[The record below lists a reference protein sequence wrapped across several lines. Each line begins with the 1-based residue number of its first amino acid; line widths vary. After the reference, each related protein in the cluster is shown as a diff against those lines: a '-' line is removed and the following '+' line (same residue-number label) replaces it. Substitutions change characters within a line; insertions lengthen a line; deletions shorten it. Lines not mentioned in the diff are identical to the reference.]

1 MMRARFLLVPAVLAA
16 GLALAAPARSAP
28 RVDYRGLA
36 LTPRQ
41 VESLTQPALKAPGDS
56 AALSSALGAVVG
68 KLQEL
73 GHLDARVHGRW
84 ESGRD
89 PRLVIEPREGPR
101 YRLGTIVIAAGASAD
116 SAQFAEALALHTG
129 DPAAPRAVGEAIAR
143 ALESVVDHGYPYAE
157 LGVSGWQAD
166 SGRVALWLSGALGP
180 QVLVTRARIEGLHV
194 TRRSVA
200 ERSMG
205 RLAGLP
211 YQRSTALAA
220 RDRLAQLGLFRSVTL
235 EGLEGEGDWSRA
247 QLVYRVE
254 EPRYNRVEGAF
265 GVQGKTGTVGMGQLD
280 LGNVLGTG
288 RALSLG
294 WQSRGSG
301 RTDFAARF
309 AEPLVLGTP
318 LRAELA
324 VEQQVRDTLY
334 ARTRWGG
341 RMQFMRAAGQ
351 RFEAGYE
358 QERVVQS
365 TGTVEEASFQNTL
378 FAVERTT
385 LEPVLAPRRGSRVTL
400 RAAQIFRRERLRPF
414 GTRSSSAS
422 ALEAH
427 AEWTRAVMGRS
438 ALALETGAAGRF
450 GSQRILPVYER
461 YPVGGAATLRGYD
474 EEQFRVDRFALSRLE
489 WRWFM
494 GGGQRAFL
502 FWDHAWMGTRV
513 ALENGGDVLATIHR
527 DGIGFGLRLESAGG
541 VVGIDYGLEPGR
553 PPLEGKIHLRLVSTF

>member
-1 MMRARFLLVPAVLAA
+1 MRGHSSLVLAA
-16 GLALAAPARSAP
+16 LAAALVLVAPARGAA

-41 VESLTQPALKAPGDS
+41 VEGLAQRALKAPGDS
-56 AALSSALGAVVG
+56 AALAQALGAVVER
-68 KLQEL
+68 LQEL
-73 GHLDARVHGRW
+73 GHLEARVNGRW
-84 ESGRD
+84 ESGRE
-89 PRLVIEPREGPR
+89 PRLVIEPREGPH
-101 YRLGTIVIAAGASAD
+101 YRLKTIVIAAGPSAD
-116 SAQFAEALALHTG
+116 SAQFAEALGLAVG
-129 DPAAPRAVGEAIAR
+129 DPAAPRAVSAAIER
-143 ALESVVDHGYPYAE
+143 ALENVVDHGFPYAE

-166 SGRVALWLSGALGP
+166 SGGVALRLSGALGP
-180 QVLVTRARIEGLHV
+180 QVMVTRARVEGLHV

-200 ERSMG
+200 EKSMG

-211 YQRSTALAA
+211 YQRSAAVAA

-265 GVQGKTGTVGMGQLD
+265 GVQGKAGTVGMGQLD

-324 VEQQVRDTLY
+324 LEQQVRDTLY

-341 RMQFMRAAGQ
+341 RLQFMRAASQ
-351 RFEAGYE
+351 KLEAGYE

-385 LEPVLAPRRGSRVTL
+385 LEPLLAPRRGSRVTL
-400 RAAQIFRRERLRPF
+400 RAAQIFRRERLRPV

-422 ALEAH
+422 ALEGH
-427 AEWTRAVMGRS
+427 GEWTRAVMSRS
-438 ALALETGAAGRF
+438 AIALEAGAAGRF

-474 EEQFRVDRFALSRLE
+474 EEQFRADRFALSRLE

-494 GGGQRAFL
+494 GRGQRAFL

-513 ALENGGDVLATIHR
+513 PVEGGGDVLDTIHR
-527 DGIGFGLRLESAGG
+527 DGIGFGMRLESAGG